1 MGVGPGDALALLVTG
16 ERLDFDFE
24 KIRVHARL
32 LVCRDGC
39 GVRPAYQ
46 RRAWRGKGGAEMRQ
60 VTGNGR
66 QETGSR
72 RQAAESLSPDT
83 CLLDPDDFFAT
94 KLDAWQYLQDSGW
107 QIGRS
112 QFYEHCKQGRLPRKD
127 GRYLRADVDRYA
139 QHHCRAADTGEKVNE
154 KLSRI
159 AEEKIE
165 TELARDKTRLEK
177 ELMELAIK
185 RGEYVPRDEVEQM
198 IVGRAV
204 ALLAHLRAMAAM
216 KASDFIAL
224 VAGDQRRQ
232 RDLIDA
238 LNENIEDYVA
248 IFAKDIEFEVIF
260 EKNE

>member
-1 MGVGPGDALALLVTG
+1 MSEEQPKSGEEQRSALAQLLEKSRSTDIPVLLQAK
-16 ERLDFDFE
+16 EKAKQLVRQNPSSANVAALDKATKMLDEFN
-24 KIRVHARL
+24 RAQSA
-32 LVCRDGC
+32 DGSS
-39 GVRPAYQ
+39 ADDD
-46 RRAWRGKGGAEMRQ
+46 
-60 VTGNGR
+60 
-66 QETGSR
+66 
-72 RQAAESLSPDT
+72 DT
-83 CLLDPDDFFAT
+83 FAT

-177 ELMELAIK
+177 DLMELAIK